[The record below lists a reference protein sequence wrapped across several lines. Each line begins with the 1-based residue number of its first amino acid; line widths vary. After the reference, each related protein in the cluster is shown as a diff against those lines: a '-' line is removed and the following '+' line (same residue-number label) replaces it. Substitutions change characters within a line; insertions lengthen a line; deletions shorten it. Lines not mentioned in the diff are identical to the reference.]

1 MAADFILTL
10 RMQEKG
16 GQQRAEVHEE
26 LRPSGAPEWI
36 IYIHG
41 FRVNQAK
48 ALKQWDVLRSHLA
61 IDDSAARVECGV
73 FLWPSDQTN
82 VYPEMIPQAAK
93 AGRKLAAYL
102 RAHRSSRAVLVGH
115 SMGARVALQ
124 TADTLARSQLELRGM
139 VLLGAAVRAID
150 CEPFE
155 WYEGAH
161 AKREAVGFSATDTEL
176 KRRFRWG
183 ERASTPFQ
191 QIGEAVGQYGRPDS
205 RSWQRWDSKTDDH
218 SYWKFEGSANLT
230 IWALDVPGIIPP
242 PATQSPEDRSAE
254 ERTPRS
260 GC

>member
-26 LRPSGAPEWI
+26 LRPSGASEWI

-41 FRVNQAK
+41 FRVSQPK
-48 ALKQWDVLRSHLA
+48 AFRQWKVLRDNLA

-73 FLWPSDQTN
+73 FLWPSDETN

-102 RAHRSSRAVLVGH
+102 RAHRASRAVLVGH

-124 TADTLARSQLELRGM
+124 TADTLAGSQLDLRGM

-150 CEPFE
+150 CEPYE
-155 WYEGAH
+155 LYEGAH
-161 AKREAVGFSATDTEL
+161 AMREAVGFSATDKEL
-176 KRRFRWG
+176 KRWFRLG
-183 ERASTPFQ
+183 ERASTPWQ
-191 QIGEAVGQYGRPDS
+191 EVGEAVGQYGRPDS
-205 RSWQRWDSKTDDH
+205 RDWERWESNTNDH
-218 SYWKFEGSANLT
+218 SYWKFKGSADLA
-230 IWALDVPGIIPP
+230 IWALDVPGITPP
-242 PATQSPEDRSAE
+242 PATRSPKERSAE